1 MATTAWRL
9 ALQAARVVWPE
20 FDRAASNGFIGH
32 DNSSFEQHFFDQAK
46 AQRKSEIQPH
56 GMGDDLGGER

>member
-32 DNSSFEQHFFDQAK
+32 DNSSFEQHFFDQA
-46 AQRKSEIQPH
+46 
-56 GMGDDLGGER
+56 